1 MEFLNNFFKSGFVRI
16 IIFILFLFIVYEQS
30 KDDPRSFSNT
40 LKNQDIKKNISNLK
54 DNYEIIKRAREEGML
69 DNKDDDEVVKDEF
82 PDLNY
87 QVLRQGLMENPA
99 QCNDEANIE
108 YIFMS
113 ENGNIVNKSSIKI
126 FIGENFNKIVEKTLI
141 GMTPGE
147 IRQVAI
153 PKNFK
158 TGDAKYDNYIE
169 TRNMVYQITLI
180 QANKSIANNYMCN

>member
-1 MEFLNNFFKSGFVRI
+1 MEFLNSFFKSGFVKI
-16 IIFILFLFIVYEQS
+16 IIFFLFLFMVYEQT

-54 DNYEIIKRAREEGML
+54 NNYEIIKKVKEEGLL
-69 DNKDDDEVVKDEF
+69 DKKNDEVVQDEF
-82 PDLNY
+82 ADLNY

-99 QCNDEANIE
+99 QCNDEVNIE

-113 ENGNIVNKSSIKI
+113 ENGNIANKSSIKI

-158 TGDAKYDNYIE
+158 TGDSKYDNYIE
-169 TRNMVYQITLI
+169 SRNMVYQIMLI
-180 QANKSIANNYMCN
+180 QVNKSIANNYMCN